1 MLFRS
6 QLTPK
11 FFQVINPYLPF
22 TYAISFARE
31 AIGGVVQSV
40 LVKDIVIMLIYIV
53 VAILIS
59 IFLKKPINNLLS
71 GFTKKFHES
80 GLGE

>member
-1 MLFRS
+1 M
-6 QLTPK
+6 
-11 FFQVINPYLPF
+11 INPYLPF

-71 GFTKKFHES
+71 WFTKKFHES